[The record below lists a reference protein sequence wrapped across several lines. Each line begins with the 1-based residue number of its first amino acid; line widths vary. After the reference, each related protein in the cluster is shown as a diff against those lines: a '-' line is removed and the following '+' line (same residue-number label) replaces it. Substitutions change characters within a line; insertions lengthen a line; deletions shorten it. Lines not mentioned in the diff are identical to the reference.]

1 VRRKEISLGCIVN
14 VRKDLGLQNQPVFG
28 VFLGS
33 FVVHHEVPTGISLAD
48 LAGDL
53 RKQTLKIKQHRLY
66 LGAAMELALGRFMSS
81 LCSKPQR
88 KTFYQKN
95 YPLWG
100 GISNL
105 DLNPIWPQPAQAR
118 PIDYFR
124 AVSTGPVTPLV
135 LSITTVGK
143 GVNFGLTYRSTV
155 FSAPE
160 IGRIKECFAEPTNL
174 LSGNL

>member
-1 VRRKEISLGCIVN
+1 M
-14 VRKDLGLQNQPVFG
+14 
-28 VFLGS
+28 FLGS
-33 FVVHHEVPTGISLAD
+33 FVVHHEVPPGIKLAE

-53 RKQTLKIKQHRLY
+53 RKQTLRIKQRRLY
-66 LGAAMELALGRFMSS
+66 LGAAMELAMGRFMSN

-100 GISNL
+100 GISNM
-105 DLNPIWPQPAQAR
+105 DLNPIWPQAEQPR

-143 GVNFGLTYRSTV
+143 AAHVGLTYRSTV

-160 IGRIKECFAEPTNL
+160 IERIKGCFAEPADL